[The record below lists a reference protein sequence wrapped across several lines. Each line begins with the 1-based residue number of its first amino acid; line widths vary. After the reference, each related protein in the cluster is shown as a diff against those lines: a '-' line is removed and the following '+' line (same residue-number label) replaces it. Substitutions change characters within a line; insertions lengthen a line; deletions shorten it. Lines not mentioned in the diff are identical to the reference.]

1 VLTDGKLETEIIT
14 DKDNAM
20 LCRDRRTQ
28 LIKMFRT
35 ENLATPIARLC
46 CFGPLS
52 INYYAACI
60 CVSIDGYYTSSL
72 RAVSLQCI
80 PHADMQGQARRFQGH
95 VPRGPPY
102 CCSQG
107 LILLSYF
114 SSSFSYNG
122 SLLAVLKHKS
132 FHYSWL
138 TVLKLSMFCYFCF
151 PPVGCSGQH

>member
-1 VLTDGKLETEIIT
+1 
-14 DKDNAM
+14 M

-52 INYYAACI
+52 INHYTAY
-60 CVSIDGYYTSSL
+60 VYPLTDTSSL
-72 RAVSLQCI
+72 CPVSLQCI
-80 PHADMQGQARRFQGH
+80 PDADMQGQARGFQGH

-122 SLLAVLKHKS
+122 NLLAVLKHKS

>member
-1 VLTDGKLETEIIT
+1 MQRQT
-14 DKDNAM
+14 N
-20 LCRDRRTQ
+20 
-28 LIKMFRT
+28 
-35 ENLATPIARLC
+35 
-46 CFGPLS
+46 S
-52 INYYAACI
+52 INQNVQNRKLSNPDCKALLLWPFKYQLLCCI